1 MNSSLFKKRQK
12 IHCYPLTSGYPW
24 DPVATWLIASRIVW
38 PCTIKHFPDENY
50 GGWIS
55 HVTWFV
61 YLHATFPRLPVIAFE
76 RWFLII
82 NMHDVTIVWGVV
94 SRLLHTDLVAYPTAF
109 IFCHFYPAGNDQSS
123 QSSRL
128 FHESVAGDDPI
139 CQFPLPVS
147 PVNFSSPPLVISLLL
162 STYQWISNSLSW
174 FHHTNTIIR
183 LPHHSIMLS
192 HRLDLLGFWR
202 ATGIERQPGYCR
214 FVLL

>member
-12 IHCYPLTSGYPW
+12 IHCYPITSGYPW
-24 DPVATWLIASRIVW
+24 DLVATWLIASRIVW
-38 PCTIKHFPDENY
+38 PSAIKQFPDVKLWWMDFACNVVRLLACY
-50 GGWIS
+50 LPTPTRDCFWTVIS
-55 HVTWFV
+55 HYKHT
-61 YLHATFPRLPVIAFE
+61 R
-76 RWFLII
+76 R
-82 NMHDVTIVWGVV
+82 DDCWGVV

-109 IFCHFYPAGNDQSS
+109 IFCHFYPAGNDQSF
-123 QSSRL
+123 QLSRL